1 MARLSAAGLENFK
14 KATKEKFG
22 NLLPDELLDVY
33 VVAYMDSG
41 NDQQQAVTAMRQS
54 NVYAKYY
61 PGNLNPDG
69 VSTKYTEAE
78 YSQLMDGYER
88 KFEAIGINPNVVLT
102 DERKQQL
109 VENIVSPDELG
120 QRINSVYSNILNGIP
135 AVKDFYMKNFGR
147 ELTDAEIIVSAIDPG
162 IGQEIVNGTIT
173 AREVVSQNV
182 IRAQIGGGALL
193 SGVDISVEAAE
204 SLRQQGLD
212 PNKARQAFNQV
223 QNVQEI
229 AAAQGRDIP
238 SAQDIV
244 EGTQLG
250 SEEDFILVSN
260 IIRQQAAGSSAVGGA
275 RRTQQGQVTGLI
287 EQ

>member
-14 KATKEKFG
+14 NATKEKFG

-54 NVYAKYY
+54 TVYAKYY

-250 SEEDFILVSN
+250 SEEDFRLVSN

>member
-14 KATKEKFG
+14 NATKEKFG

-250 SEEDFILVSN
+250 SEEDFRLVSN

>member
-88 KFEAIGINPNVVLT
+88 KFEAIGINPNVVLS
-102 DERKQQL
+102 DERKKQL

-147 ELTDAEIIVSAIDPG
+147 ELTDAEIIVSAIDPS

-212 PNKARQAFNQV
+212 PNKARAAFNQV
-223 QNVQEI
+223 QNIQEI

-250 SEEDFILVSN
+250 SEEDFRLVSN

>member
-54 NVYAKYY
+54 AVYAKYY

-88 KFEAIGINPNVVLT
+88 KFEAIGINPNVVLS
-102 DERKQQL
+102 DERKKQL

-212 PNKARQAFNQV
+212 PNKARAAFNQV

-250 SEEDFILVSN
+250 SEEDFRLVSN

>member
-54 NVYAKYY
+54 TVYAKYY

-250 SEEDFILVSN
+250 SEEDFRLVSN

>member
-14 KATKEKFG
+14 NATKEKFG

-212 PNKARQAFNQV
+212 PNKAREAFNQV
-223 QNVQEI
+223 QNIQEI

-250 SEEDFILVSN
+250 SEEDFRLVSN

>member
-88 KFEAIGINPNVVLT
+88 KFEAIGINPNVVLS
-102 DERKQQL
+102 DERKKQL

-212 PNKARQAFNQV
+212 PNKARAAFNQV
-223 QNVQEI
+223 QNIQEI

-250 SEEDFILVSN
+250 SEEDFRLVSN

>member
-14 KATKEKFG
+14 NATKEKFG

-120 QRINSVYSNILNGIP
+120 
-135 AVKDFYMKNFGR
+135 
-147 ELTDAEIIVSAIDPG
+147 
-162 IGQEIVNGTIT
+162 
-173 AREVVSQNV
+173 
-182 IRAQIGGGALL
+182 L
-193 SGVDISVEAAE
+193 S
-204 SLRQQGLD
+204 
-212 PNKARQAFNQV
+212 
-223 QNVQEI
+223 
-229 AAAQGRDIP
+229 
-238 SAQDIV
+238 
-244 EGTQLG
+244 
-250 SEEDFILVSN
+250 
-260 IIRQQAAGSSAVGGA
+260 
-275 RRTQQGQVTGLI
+275 LI
-287 EQ
+287 HI

>member
-54 NVYAKYY
+54 TVHAKYY

-182 IRAQIGGGALL
+182 IRAQIGGRALL

-212 PNKARQAFNQV
+212 PNKAREAFNQV
-223 QNVQEI
+223 QNIQEI
-229 AAAQGRDIP
+229 AASQGRDIP

-250 SEEDFILVSN
+250 SEEDFRLVSN